1 MNLGTHA
8 ALGPAYILYLVRR
21 IVRPGD
27 TVLLTMGYQ
36 LLDWGGTT
44 KNAWADPLMLDYL
57 LARDPAYFR
66 RLGWREQVEIA
77 LRVPFNRLKKGIMG
91 RFHPLGRRT
100 PGIVYDARLLDERG
114 DQTGHKESM
123 RKVNSPPI
131 LKPITPL
138 VRGLS
143 SQPSGMEDVRQF
155 CRWAATNGVRVVA
168 VPPPLAT
175 NPAYAQPAAT
185 QVQAQV
191 KAFYEGMEFH
201 FGSADRLAVSPE

>member
-1 MNLGTHA
+1 
-8 ALGPAYILYLVRR
+8 
-21 IVRPGD
+21 
-27 TVLLTMGYQ
+27 
-36 LLDWGGTT
+36 
-44 KNAWADPLMLDYL
+44 
-57 LARDPAYFR
+57 
-66 RLGWREQVEIA
+66 
-77 LRVPFNRLKKGIMG
+77 MG

-191 KAFYEGMEFH
+191 KAFYQGIGIPFLGVQTDWLYPVNDFYDTNYHLTEEAARRH
-201 FGSADRLAVSPE
+201 SQRLALRLRTWFASGQ